1 MQKKEYNKPEIK
13 SWGTVADLTATGL
26 TNPGND
32 AKSGSAASM
41 GG

>member
-1 MQKKEYNKPEIK
+1 MQKKEYHKPEIK

-26 TNPGND
+26 THPGND

>member
-1 MQKKEYNKPEIK
+1 MKKEYCKPEIK
-13 SWGTVADLTATGL
+13 AWGTVADLTATGR